1 MYWLLRDDVGG
12 TYRKQYPFIL
22 AQVSGSRSSS
32 NVMYECYVENQ
43 KRYAFR
49 YYSQYPVGDDY
60 EMVR

>member
-1 MYWLLRDDVGG
+1 MGG
-12 TYRKQYPFIL
+12 TYRKLYPFTL

-32 NVMYECYVENQ
+32 NVMYECYVKNQ